1 MGKLFTSKKL
11 FLIALIA
18 GMFLGVILLSSTA
31 LILHKTS
38 STEFCIS
45 CHTMQQPFAE
55 YQGSI
60 HFENPEGI
68 RAECQDCHIPG
79 SPVEFVLTKAGALQ
93 DVWGEVYG
101 SINTPEKFDAAKL
114 KLAQSV
120 WDTLTENNSETC
132 RSCHNYSAMD
142 VLAQSTEARKE
153 HPGAISKNETCIDCH
168 KGVAHILPDM
178 SSIAATATSELSIAA
193 AKTPDSATTL
203 YAIQTQPFWLDSDI
217 SSRTEDGT
225 LLPSTEIKVI
235 QRQGDLIFGLLQ
247 GWIQDDLTEVIY
259 AAQGKR
265 IISALPGDTARK
277 SEKMTTTVTDKLTGQ
292 KWRNVE
298 LRIWLPK
305 KDLIGNEQKIWQY
318 ASGLMSNN
326 CTGCHGAPSL
336 NSFTAN
342 QWTGVIKGMSGRT
355 SLTKE
360 QIRVLS
366 QYVQKHASDMTSSE
380 KDTESANEKK

>member
-1 MGKLFTSKKL
+1 MGKFSTSMKL

-18 GMFLGVILLSSTA
+18 GILLGIILLSGTA

-38 STEFCIS
+38 STEFCVS
-45 CHTMQQPFAE
+45 CHTMQQPLAE
-55 YQGSI
+55 YQGSV

-68 RAECQDCHIPG
+68 RAECEDCHIPR
-79 SPVEFVLTKAGALQ
+79 SPVAFILTKAGALK
-93 DVWGEVYG
+93 DVWGEING
-101 SINTPEKFDAAKL
+101 SVDTPEKFDAAKL
-114 KLAQSV
+114 QLAQSV
-120 WDTLTENNSETC
+120 WDTLKENNAETC

-142 VLAQSTEARKE
+142 VLAQSPEARKE
-153 HPGAISKNETCIDCH
+153 HPVAISKNETCIDCH

-178 SSIAATATSELSIAA
+178 SSLAETATTELSIAA
-193 AKTPDSATTL
+193 AKTPDNVTTL
-203 YAIQTQPFWLDSDI
+203 YAIQTQPFWLNSDV
-217 SSRTEDGT
+217 SNGTEDGT
-225 LLPSTEIKVI
+225 LLPSTEIKVMK
-235 QRQGDLIFGLLQ
+235 RQGDIIQGLLQ
-247 GWIQDDLTEVIY
+247 GWVQDDITEVIY

-265 IISALPGDTARK
+265 IISALPGETARK
-277 SEKMTTTVTDKLTGQ
+277 SEKTLTTVTDGSTGQ

-305 KDLIGNEQKIWQY
+305 NDLIGNEEKIWEY

-355 SLTKE
+355 ALTKE

-366 QYVQKHASDMTSSE
+366 QYVQKHASDMTSPE
-380 KDTESANEKK
+380 KDTESLNEEK